1 MNINTLCR
9 LIDERKNE
17 LFELLSELIKINSES
32 FGERGNEEECARYV
46 YELCQKLGL
55 ESDMFSPM
63 DIQNFDKMC
72 LSYLCLSFSFRCFSH
87 PTGQQVHTT

>member
-1 MNINTLCR
+1 MNINTLCS

-17 LFELLSELIKINSES
+17 MFELLSELIKINSES

-63 DIQNFDKMC
+63 DIENFDK
-72 LSYLCLSFSFRCFSH
+72 H
-87 PTGQQVHTT
+87 PDYMPGRNLENRKRRNNL